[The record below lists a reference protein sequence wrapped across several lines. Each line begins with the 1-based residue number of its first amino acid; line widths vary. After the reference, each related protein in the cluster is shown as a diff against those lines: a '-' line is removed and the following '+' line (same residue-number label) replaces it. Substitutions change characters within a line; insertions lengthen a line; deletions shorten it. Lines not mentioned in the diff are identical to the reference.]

1 MKYFQKL
8 PKVLVTDKTGVST
21 LFTNV
26 MARASIINKLLN
38 NPVIFYTY
46 DIQDGDTP
54 EVVADK
60 YYGDSYRYWLI
71 MFANQMLDPQWDW
84 PLNTRNFNEYIDN
97 KYQEFDPTST
107 IYEYQKVVTQ
117 YDSASQTTTTD
128 VFIIDEYTYDNL
140 TPSTQSYTFPS
151 STTTIS
157 ISKNAKTYYQHEIET
172 NEQKRNIKLLKKEYA
187 IQVENEF
194 VTLMGT

>member
-1 MKYFQKL
+1 M
-8 PKVLVTDKTGVST
+8 
-21 LFTNV
+21 
-26 MARASIINKLLN
+26 
-38 NPVIFYTY
+38 
-46 DIQDGDTP
+46 
-54 EVVADK
+54 
-60 YYGDSYRYWLI
+60 
-71 MFANQMLDPQWDW
+71 
-84 PLNTRNFNEYIDN
+84 
-97 KYQEFDPTST
+97 
-107 IYEYQKVVTQ
+107 TQ

>member
-1 MKYFQKL
+1 MKYFKYL
-8 PKVLVTDKTGVST
+8 PKVVKTDEKGVST

-26 MARASIINKLLN
+26 MARASIINDLLN
-38 NPVIFYTY
+38 NPVLFYTY

-54 EVVADK
+54 EIVADK

-84 PLNTRNFNEYIDN
+84 PLNSLNFNLYIAD
-97 KYQEFDPTST
+97 KYQEFDPNST

-117 YDSASQTTTTD
+117 YDSSSQTTTTD
-128 VFIIDEYTYDNL
+128 VFVIDEHTYDTL
-140 TPSTQSYTFPS
+140 IPSTQTYTFPS

-157 ISKNAKTYYQHEIET
+157 ISKNAKTYYQHEVEV
-172 NEQKRNIKLLKKEYA
+172 NEAKRNIKLLRKEYS
-187 IQVENEF
+187 IQIENEF
-194 VTLMGT
+194 KNLMEQ